1 MTSTKKSDIIQKS
14 ENVAIASVSHMPYMP
29 PREEILDKA
38 CRDLGLEMY
47 EFERPGSSR
56 LWRRVYL
63 TPRFTLWANQDLSA
77 CTVSHPSQPSAAAQL
92 KAELDAFC
100 VGKEVLT
107 VERDFHCLL
116 PEHHCV
122 WELKTP
128 DLRLFGWF
136 IEKNWMILHA
146 AADKNVLRN
155 IGFSS
160 YTPYVNDV
168 VSCRNSLSPPL
179 PGPIIGVK
187 ASDVV
192 SNRTR

>member
-1 MTSTKKSDIIQKS
+1 MTSTDKDDINGK
-14 ENVAIASVSHMPYMP
+14 EARVTIASTPSMPYIP
-29 PREEILDKA
+29 TQEEMLDKA

-63 TPRFTLWANQDLSA
+63 TRRFVLWASQDLKT
-77 CTVSHPSQPSAAAQL
+77 CTVSDPSQPIPPAQL

-100 VGKEVLT
+100 IGKKVLT
-107 VERDFHCLL
+107 VERDFHCLR

-128 DLRLFGWF
+128 DLHLFGWF
-136 IEKNWMILHA
+136 IEKNWMILHS
-146 AADKNVLRN
+146 AADKNVLRFG
-155 IGFSS
+155 GFAA
-160 YTPYVNDV
+160 YRPFVEDV
-168 VSCRNSLSPPL
+168 VLCRGTFYPPL